1 MRSTETE
8 WADAV
13 RWHLSPFRIKE
24 RGRRALE
31 IRLYRTSVPDSV
43 YRYEGSEPRDWEILS
58 AALLHALWDIH
69 QLVPKAARDFVNLHA
84 GGLVRDGGALLLP
97 ASPDVGKSTLT
108 VALMRSGFD
117 YLSDEVGAIDPITG
131 HAYPFPKR
139 VSLDHDAV
147 RFFPGLEG
155 RLGDREGLT
164 GRLAARFVRPEDAGS
179 RVGGPAPIRWL
190 VFPTADRE
198 GPPRLEPMARA
209 EAVERMA
216 ENCFNLY
223 RYGERGVILLARVAR
238 DAEALRLLGGTPTE
252 RAELLAERLSA

>member
-1 MRSTETE
+1 VRSTETE
-8 WADAV
+8 WADAI
-13 RWHLSPFRIKE
+13 RWHLSPFLIKE

-31 IRLYRTSVPDSV
+31 IRLYRTNDREPV

-69 QLVPKAARDFVNLHA
+69 QLVPKAARDFLNLHA
-84 GGLVRDGGALLLP
+84 GGLVRDGGALVLP
-97 ASPDVGKSTLT
+97 ARPDIGKSTLT
-108 VALMRSGFD
+108 VALMRQGFD

-131 HAYPFPKR
+131 RAYPFPKR
-139 VSLDHDAV
+139 VSLDHDSV
-147 RFFPGLEG
+147 RFFPEVEG
-155 RLGDREGLT
+155 RLADREGLT

-179 RVGGPAPIRWL
+179 RIGRAAPVRWL

-216 ENCFNLY
+216 ENCFNLH
-223 RYGERGVILLARVAR
+223 RYGERGVILLARVAK
-238 DAEALRLLGGTPTE
+238 DADAFRLLGGTPTE
-252 RAELLAERLSA
+252 RAALLAERLIA